1 MSEHLFG
8 FGGMLFGTVVSAA
21 LFVLLAFALLKPL
34 GWVSAFSMA
43 GFLWAITV
51 IGLVTLLPLGPIDLA
66 IPEESR
72 SATCSYDIG
81 GPAPDGFWIFESG
94 QRTLNT
100 LLFIPAG
107 ALLVLSVARWRAG
120 WVLTPLGLAG
130 LAAYS
135 AAIEKTQLEV
145 ARIDRA
151 CDVTD
156 IVDNVTGAAFGVGIG
171 VVLIVIFQPWRHKH
185 RKRLSRQGV
194 VR

>member
-1 MSEHLFG
+1 MLLGAVGSAVLFG
-8 FGGMLFGTVVSAA
+8 
-21 LFVLLAFALLKPL
+21 LLALALLKPL

-51 IGLVTLLPLGPIDLA
+51 IGLVTLVPLNPIDLA

-72 SATCSYDIG
+72 MATCSWDVG
-81 GPAPDGFWIFESG
+81 GPAPEGFWILESG

-100 LLFIPAG
+100 ALFVPAG

-120 WVLTPLGLAG
+120 WILTPLGLVA

-135 AAIEKTQLEV
+135 AVIEKAQLEV

-151 CDVTD
+151 CDLTD
-156 IVDNVTGAAFGVGIG
+156 IVDNVTGAAFGVGLG
-171 VVLIVIFQPWRHKH
+171 LVLIVIFQPWRHKH
-185 RKRLSRQGV
+185 RKRHQRRQ
-194 VR
+194 RNPLT